1 MSPPGELAMFLA
13 IGAAALGI
21 LFGPIGSALAR
32 RLGGRPD
39 PGEAPAAEVEQLSER
54 ITAEVDDLRGRLAE
68 VEERLDFAER
78 LLARRGRAGPDF
90 KGSPQMITRE
100 DLQSFFDRLYGGN
113 LSVLELEPNLWLLRT
128 PDGAEVVV
136 HYAPP
141 VVILRV
147 RVMELPESEPRRGE
161 LFRQLLEYNA
171 RDLVHGSYGLEGD
184 HVVLTDTLE
193 LENLDFSE
201 FEASFESMT
210 LALASHLGAL
220 ASYRER

>member
-1 MSPPGELAMFLA
+1 
-13 IGAAALGI
+13 
-21 LFGPIGSALAR
+21 
-32 RLGGRPD
+32 
-39 PGEAPAAEVEQLSER
+39 
-54 ITAEVDDLRGRLAE
+54 
-68 VEERLDFAER
+68 
-78 LLARRGRAGPDF
+78 
-90 KGSPQMITRE
+90 MITRE
-100 DLQSFFDRLYGGN
+100 DIQSFFDRLYGGN
-113 LSVLELEPNLWLLRT
+113 LTVMEIEPNIWLLRT
-128 PDGAEVVV
+128 PDDAEVVV
-136 HYAPP
+136 SYAPP

-147 RVMELPESEPRRGE
+147 RVMELPASEPRRGE

-201 FEASFESMT
+201 FESSFESMT

>member
-1 MSPPGELAMFLA
+1 
-13 IGAAALGI
+13 
-21 LFGPIGSALAR
+21 
-32 RLGGRPD
+32 
-39 PGEAPAAEVEQLSER
+39 
-54 ITAEVDDLRGRLAE
+54 
-68 VEERLDFAER
+68 
-78 LLARRGRAGPDF
+78 
-90 KGSPQMITRE
+90 MITRE
-100 DLQSFFDRLYGGN
+100 DLHSFFDRLYSGN
-113 LSVLELEPNLWLLRT
+113 PSVLELEPNLWLLRT
-128 PDGAEVVV
+128 HDGGEVVV

-147 RVMELPESEPRRGE
+147 RVMELPASEPRRGE